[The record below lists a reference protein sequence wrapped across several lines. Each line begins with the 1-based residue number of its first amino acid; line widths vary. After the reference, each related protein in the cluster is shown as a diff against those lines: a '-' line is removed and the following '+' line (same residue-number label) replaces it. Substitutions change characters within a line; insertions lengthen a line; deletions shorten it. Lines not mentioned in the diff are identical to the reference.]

1 MKSDKL
7 NILVTGATGYIGK
20 RLIPVLLEMGHNVYA
35 MTRDKKRLNLA
46 DHFMSDVRVLEAD
59 LLNPDS
65 DFSLP
70 EEIDVAYYL
79 VHSMSGSIRKFY
91 EMEAKSAQNFVHL
104 VDQTQ
109 AQQIIYLSG
118 LGNEDKLSE
127 HLASRQNVE
136 QILSSAKAALT
147 VLRAAIIVGSGSAS
161 FEIMRDLVEKLPIMV
176 APRWLK
182 SKIQPIAV
190 RNILEYLTGVVGL
203 TPTYNRTFDV
213 GGPDVLTYR
222 QMLYK
227 FAKVRK
233 LRRYIVSVPVMTP
246 RLSSY
251 WLYFVTATS
260 YKLAVNLVDSL
271 KVDVV
276 CQENSIRELVPIDLI
291 RYEEA
296 VELAFE
302 RIAQNMVLSSW
313 KDAVNDQFSGAHLD
327 EYIEVP
333 TYGCFKDEKQADI
346 TGMEDGVKNNIWRI
360 GGNQGWYYATWLW
373 GFRGFLDKLMGGVG
387 LRRGRANPDIIKTG
401 EALDFWRVIYA
412 AEDRSRLLLYAE
424 MKLPG
429 EAWLEYK
436 VKLLNNRSVLYQTAT
451 FRPRGVWGRL
461 YWYAVW
467 PFHLFVFKGMIKN
480 LVGYNKFV

>member
-1 MKSDKL
+1 MPESKL

-20 RLIPVLLEMGHNVYA
+20 RLIPVLLDQGHNVYA
-35 MTRDKKRLNLA
+35 LTRDKNRLNLA
-46 DHFMSDVRVLEAD
+46 DYILKEIRVIEVD
-59 LLNPDS
+59 LLNPDAG
-65 DFSLP
+65 FALP
-70 EEIDVAYYL
+70 QSIDVAYYL
-79 VHSMSGSIRKFY
+79 VHSMSGSIGKFY
-91 EMEAKSAQNFVHL
+91 EMEARSAENFVQL
-104 VDQTQ
+104 VNYTN

-118 LGNEDKLSE
+118 LGMEDKLSK

-136 QILSSAKAALT
+136 QILANANAALT

-161 FEIMRDLVEKLPIMV
+161 FEIMRDLVEKLPVMV

-190 RNILEYLTGVVGL
+190 RNIIEYLTGVVGHEQ
-203 TPTYNRTFDV
+203 TYNRTFDV

-222 QMLYK
+222 QMLK
-227 FAKVRK
+227 RFAKVRK
-233 LRRYIVSVPVMTP
+233 LRRLIISVPVMTP

-276 CQENSIRELVPIDLI
+276 CRENSIKELVPIDLI
-291 RYEEA
+291 SYEKS

-302 RIAQNMVLSSW
+302 RIAQNLVLSSW
-313 KDAVNDQFSGAHLD
+313 KDAVSEDFSGAHLD

-333 TYGCFKDEKQADI
+333 TYGCFKDIKHADI
-346 TGMEDGVKNNIWRI
+346 TGNEEDIKRNIWRI
-360 GGNQGWYYATWLW
+360 GGTHGWYYATWLW
-373 GFRGFLDKLMGGVG
+373 GFRGFLDKLVGGVG
-387 LRRGRANPDIIKTG
+387 LRRGRANPDVIKTG

-412 AEDRSRLLLYAE
+412 AKDRSRLLLYAE

-429 EAWLEYK
+429 EAWLEFRIK
-436 VKLLNNRSVLYQTAT
+436 QQKNKSILQQKAT
-451 FRPRGVWGRL
+451 FRPKGLWGRM

-467 PFHLFVFKGMIKN
+467 PFHLFVFSGMIRN
-480 LVGYNKFV
+480 LIRFR